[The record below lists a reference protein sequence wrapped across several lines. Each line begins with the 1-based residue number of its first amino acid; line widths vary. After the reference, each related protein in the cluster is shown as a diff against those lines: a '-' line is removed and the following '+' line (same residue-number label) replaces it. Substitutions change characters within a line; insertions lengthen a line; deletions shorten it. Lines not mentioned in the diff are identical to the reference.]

1 MVWYRAEAKPD
12 PGPIDGVS
20 ASLAAPR
27 LGGDEHRP
35 DRSGRRTC
43 LGTAA
48 SSTDVVLPAERRSAP
63 RVLRNSATLLS
74 NPLAA
79 MLHVDRILCPFE
91 PTGASDLNAYPAL
104 AQSLYLAGRLGAS
117 VHVLPFPGH
126 AAPTAGAPPRPSR
139 SDNAG
144 RIAAAQDLADASSME
159 VRLVAPRDPFPEDP
173 STGDLIG
180 YAGDHRIDLIVL
192 DTPKD
197 RGPIPPMASDPVRT
211 IIEQADPPVLVAAR
225 SPRPASFRRILA
237 PVDFSEHSRESLQSA
252 KSLADLYDASLD
264 LLHVIE
270 RPQYVAL
277 NPTDML
283 AFSDATLMERKTR
296 RRIESFLDETNGV
309 SRPAHLH
316 LAHGDAAD
324 QIVHFTSEHPID
336 LVVLSTHGAIGR
348 PQHPLGTVADKVLRR
363 VACPVLLTRAF
374 GRSLLSPSSS
384 DGAATQQPTPSVDV
398 RREE

>member
-1 MVWYRAEAKPD
+1 
-12 PGPIDGVS
+12 
-20 ASLAAPR
+20 
-27 LGGDEHRP
+27 
-35 DRSGRRTC
+35 
-43 LGTAA
+43 
-48 SSTDVVLPAERRSAP
+48 
-63 RVLRNSATLLS
+63 
-74 NPLAA
+74 

-91 PTGASDLNAYPAL
+91 PTDDTDDLDAYPAL
-104 AQSLYLAGRLGAS
+104 AQSLYLADRFGAS
-117 VHVLPFPGH
+117 IYILPFPAGTDGGDSR
-126 AAPTAGAPPRPSR
+126 ARARPTN
-139 SDNAG
+139 DD
-144 RIAAAQDLADASSME
+144 RIAAAQNLADASQMD
-159 VRLVAPRDPFPEDP
+159 VRLIAPSSSPPRRP
-173 STGDLIG
+173 STEDLIA
-180 YAGDHRIDLIVL
+180 YASENHIDLIVL
-192 DTPKD
+192 DTPPD

-211 IIEQADPPVLVAAR
+211 IVERADPPVLVAAR

-237 PVDFSEHSRESLQSA
+237 PVDFSEYSRESLQYA
-252 KSLADLYDASLD
+252 KFLAGLYEASLD

-283 AFSDATLMERKTR
+283 AFSDATLTERKTK
-296 RRIESFLDETNGV
+296 RRIQSFLDETNGV
-309 SRPAHLH
+309 SHPARLH

-374 GRSLLSPSSS
+374 GRSLLSSPSS
-384 DGAATQQPTPSVDV
+384 DGAATQPTPSVDV

>member
-1 MVWYRAEAKPD
+1 
-12 PGPIDGVS
+12 
-20 ASLAAPR
+20 
-27 LGGDEHRP
+27 
-35 DRSGRRTC
+35 
-43 LGTAA
+43 
-48 SSTDVVLPAERRSAP
+48 
-63 RVLRNSATLLS
+63 
-74 NPLAA
+74 

-91 PTGASDLNAYPAL
+91 PTNASDLDAHPAL
-104 AQSLYLAGRLGAS
+104 AQSLYLADRLGAS
-117 VHVLPFPGH
+117 VYVLPFPTG
-126 AAPTAGAPPRPSR
+126 AEPAGGAPSASSHSDAETRMAAVRDLAETSPMEARLVGPSADVPDRPSTDDLLAYA
-139 SDNAG
+139 SD
-144 RIAAAQDLADASSME
+144 
-159 VRLVAPRDPFPEDP
+159 
-173 STGDLIG
+173 
-180 YAGDHRIDLIVL
+180 HHIDLIVL
-192 DTPKD
+192 DTPQD

-211 IIEQADPPVLVAAR
+211 IVERADSPVLVAAR

-237 PVDFSEHSRESLQSA
+237 PVDFSEHSRESLQYA
-252 KSLADLYDASLD
+252 EFLADLYDASLD

-296 RRIESFLDETNGV
+296 RRIQSFLDETSGD

-374 GRSLLSPSSS
+374 GRSLLSASSS
-384 DGAATQQPTPSVDV
+384 DGAATQPAPSVDV

>member
-1 MVWYRAEAKPD
+1 
-12 PGPIDGVS
+12 
-20 ASLAAPR
+20 
-27 LGGDEHRP
+27 
-35 DRSGRRTC
+35 
-43 LGTAA
+43 
-48 SSTDVVLPAERRSAP
+48 
-63 RVLRNSATLLS
+63 
-74 NPLAA
+74 

-91 PTGASDLNAYPAL
+91 PTDASDLDAYPAL
-104 AQSLYLAGRLGAS
+104 AQSLYLADRLGAS
-117 VHVLPFPGH
+117 VHVLPFPER
-126 AAPTAGAPPRPSR
+126 AASPAGGASRPSR
-139 SDNAG
+139 SDNEG
-144 RIAAAQDLADASSME
+144 RMAAVRDLAESSPME
-159 VRLVAPRDPFPEDP
+159 ARLVGPPADFPERP
-173 STGDLIG
+173 STGDLMD
-180 YAGDHRIDLIVL
+180 YAADHHIDLIVL
-192 DTPKD
+192 DTPQD

-211 IIEQADPPVLVAAR
+211 IVEQADPPVLVAAR

-237 PVDFSEHSRESLQSA
+237 PVDFSEYSRESLQYA
-252 KSLADLYDASLD
+252 KFLADLYDASLD

-296 RRIESFLDETNGV
+296 RRIQSFLDETNGV